1 MLKRKIGWGQVILLL
16 LCCRAFSLMTFV
28 PMLSDSYAVSTQ
40 MTAVSIVCALQL
52 VLCLPLL
59 ILSMRFP
66 EKSAAEIAESKNG
79 FFGFLVVAAFLVFF
93 IAEAADSALAFQA
106 FLTDRFFKSVNPYIW
121 LGIFLIIC
129 FYCGVLGIE
138 GLARSAAAVFII
150 LAGMI
155 VYMAVTSRNDFDF
168 VNIYAAG
175 DSGVLFSAVVDELAK
190 NGEIVALAFLCKYV
204 PKKFYKA
211 VFGLQIGK
219 IIMIETVLLLIQGV
233 LGDFAALTD
242 YPFLA
247 VGAYAGVNLLQ
258 RADAA
263 YLVVWTMTAVL
274 KIALFINLSAGL
286 LGTIFPK
293 MPCRA
298 AACTI
303 IVYAVCVPMLFFG
316 TTLSAAYGA
325 MPFAAA
331 QVILL
336 FCVPLIELIF
346 AGDKGQVRRKL
357 SQNAGN
363 AGDLNA

>member
-1 MLKRKIGWGQVILLL
+1 MTKRKIGWGQVILLL

-28 PMLSDSYAVSTQ
+28 PMLSESYAVSTQ
-40 MTAVSIVCALQL
+40 MTAVTIVCAIQL

-59 ILSMRFP
+59 LLTMRFP
-66 EKSAAEIAESKNG
+66 GGSAAEIAYEKNG
-79 FFGFLVVAAFLVFF
+79 FFGFLAVAAFLVFF
-93 IAEAADSALAFQA
+93 IAEAADSTLSFQA

-138 GLARSAAAVFII
+138 GLARSATAVFII

-155 VYMAVTSRNDFDF
+155 LYMAVTSRYDFDF
-168 VNIYAAG
+168 VNIYAAESS
-175 DSGVLFSAVVDELAK
+175 DALFPAVIDELAK

-219 IIMIETVLLLIQGV
+219 LIMIEAVLLLIQGV

-286 LGTIFPK
+286 LGTLFPK

-303 IVYAVCVPMLFFG
+303 IVYGLCVPMLFFE
-316 TTLSAAYGA
+316 TTLSSAYGA

-331 QVILL
+331 QIFLVFLI
-336 FCVPLIELIF
+336 PLAELIF
-346 AGDKGQVRRKL
+346 ITKSERKPHSL
-357 SQNAGN
+357 SGSGGETNA
-363 AGDLNA
+363 